1 MRGTA
6 GKFTGS
12 RYCPRNENPDLD
24 QKRHKLDKK
33 RKILNLIN
41 IESDLSNT
49 CIAGFATRQVKFA
62 PLSAEVTG

>member
-1 MRGTA
+1 MH
-6 GKFTGS
+6 KIKI
-12 RYCPRNENPDLD
+12 DLFND
-24 QKRHKLDKK
+24 LNLVQQ
-33 RKILNLIN
+33 NLIN